1 MTEVLVVEKTGNL
14 KSVNVKKFKQDEFY
28 KLAGFKNNNKEDFK
42 FQTKW
47 ETEVNKKKYNISV
60 YGKTDGR
67 ANQEN
72 KYDFPPPVDNTL
84 FFGGVLLINKKG
96 DSYVSLSLKEWKA
109 VYENLFGGFEDL
121 NSDNDDEDEEDDEDE
136 DLDKT
141 DTGYAKDGFVVEDE
155 EEEEDEEEDDDELED
170 EIEDYDDELEDEIV
184 EDDDII
190 EEKPKKEK
198 GARRSSRLKN
208 KSTENIFTFNDEET
222 DEFDCTSELKEEEY
236 FV

>member
-1 MTEVLVVEKTGNL
+1 MTEVIVVEKTGNL

-47 ETEVNKKKYNISV
+47 ETEINKKKYNISV

-72 KYDFPPPVDNTL
+72 KYDFPPPIDNTL

-96 DSYVSLSLKEWKA
+96 DSYVSLSLTEWKA

-121 NSDNDDEDEEDDEDE
+121 NSDDEDEEDEEEDEDE

-141 DTGYAKDGFVVEDE
+141 ATGYAKDGFVVEDE
-155 EEEEDEEEDDDELED
+155 EDEDEEDELDEDDEDELD
-170 EIEDYDDELEDEIV
+170 EDDEDL

-198 GARRSSRLKN
+198 GVRRSSRLKN
-208 KSTENIFTFNDEET
+208 KSTENIFTFNDDEM
-222 DEFDCTSELKEEEY
+222 DEFDYASELDEEEY
-236 FV
+236 LV

>member
-1 MTEVLVVEKTGNL
+1 MTEVIVVEKNGNL
-14 KSVNVKKFKQDEFY
+14 KCTTVKKFKQDEFY
-28 KLAGFKNNNKEDFK
+28 KLAGFKNNNKEDFR

-47 ETEVNKKKYNISV
+47 ETEVNKKKYHILV

-72 KYDFPPPVDNTL
+72 KYDFPPPIDNTL

-96 DSYVSLSLKEWKA
+96 DTYVSLSLNEWKA

-121 NSDNDDEDEEDDEDE
+121 NSDDDDDEEEDDEDE

-141 DTGYAKDGFVVEDE
+141 DTGYAKDGFVVDDDEDE
-155 EEEEDEEEDDDELED
+155 DDDDDDEDDDED
-170 EIEDYDDELEDEIV
+170 ELEDYDDIEDELE
-184 EDDDII
+184 EDNII

-198 GARRSSRLKN
+198 GMRRSSRLKN
-208 KSTENIFTFNDEET
+208 KSTENIFTFNDEEI
-222 DEFDCTSELKEEEY
+222 DELDCTSELKEEEY

>member
-1 MTEVLVVEKTGNL
+1 MTEVIVVEKTGNL

-47 ETEVNKKKYNISV
+47 ETEINKKKYNISV

-72 KYDFPPPVDNTL
+72 KYDFPPPIDNTL

-96 DSYVSLSLKEWKA
+96 DSYVSLSLTEWKA

-121 NSDNDDEDEEDDEDE
+121 NSDDDDEEEDEDEDE

-141 DTGYAKDGFVVEDE
+141 ATGYAKDGFVVEDE
-155 EEEEDEEEDDDELED
+155 EDEDEEDELDEDDED
-170 EIEDYDDELEDEIV
+170 CKVAVLLD
-184 EDDDII
+184 
-190 EEKPKKEK
+190 
-198 GARRSSRLKN
+198 S
-208 KSTENIFTFNDEET
+208 
-222 DEFDCTSELKEEEY
+222 SELSPD
-236 FV
+236 VQNALVWGVGIALLSAVDGSSGTNPGTATND

>member
-1 MTEVLVVEKTGNL
+1 MTEVIVVEKTGNL

-47 ETEVNKKKYNISV
+47 ETEINKKKYNISV

-72 KYDFPPPVDNTL
+72 KYDFPPPIDNTL

-96 DSYVSLSLKEWKA
+96 DSYVSLSLTEWKA

-121 NSDNDDEDEEDDEDE
+121 NSDDDDEEEDEDEDE

-141 DTGYAKDGFVVEDE
+141 ATGYAKDGFVVEDE
-155 EEEEDEEEDDDELED
+155 EDEDEDEDEGDELDEDDEDELVE
-170 EIEDYDDELEDEIV
+170 DDEDL

-198 GARRSSRLKN
+198 GVRRSSRLKN
-208 KSTENIFTFNDEET
+208 KSTENIFTFNDDEM
-222 DEFDCTSELKEEEY
+222 DEFDYASELDEEEY
-236 FV
+236 LV

>member
-1 MTEVLVVEKTGNL
+1 MTEVIVVEKTGNL

-47 ETEVNKKKYNISV
+47 ETEINKKKYNISV

-72 KYDFPPPVDNTL
+72 KYDFPPPIDNTL

-96 DSYVSLSLKEWKA
+96 DSYVSLSLSEWKA

-121 NSDNDDEDEEDDEDE
+121 NSDDDDEEEDEDEDE

-141 DTGYAKDGFVVEDE
+141 ATGYAKYGFVVEDE
-155 EEEEDEEEDDDELED
+155 EEDEDDEDDYEEEDYESDL
-170 EIEDYDDELEDEIV
+170 
-184 EDDDII
+184 
-190 EEKPKKEK
+190 
-198 GARRSSRLKN
+198 G
-208 KSTENIFTFNDEET
+208 
-222 DEFDCTSELKEEEY
+222 SELSEESY
-236 FV
+236 IDSD

>member
-1 MTEVLVVEKTGNL
+1 MTEVIVVEKTGNL

-47 ETEVNKKKYNISV
+47 ETEINKKKYNISV

-72 KYDFPPPVDNTL
+72 KYDFPPPIDNTL

-96 DSYVSLSLKEWKA
+96 DSYVSLSLTEWKA

-121 NSDNDDEDEEDDEDE
+121 NSDDDEEEDEDEDE

-141 DTGYAKDGFVVEDE
+141 ATGYAKDGFVVEDE
-155 EEEEDEEEDDDELED
+155 EDEDEDEDEGDELDEDDEDELVE
-170 EIEDYDDELEDEIV
+170 DDEDL

-198 GARRSSRLKN
+198 GVRRSSRLKN
-208 KSTENIFTFNDEET
+208 KSTENIFTFNDDEM
-222 DEFDCTSELKEEEY
+222 DEFDYASELDEEEY
-236 FV
+236 LV

>member
-1 MTEVLVVEKTGNL
+1 MTEVIVVEKTGNL

-47 ETEVNKKKYNISV
+47 ETEINKKKYNISV

-72 KYDFPPPVDNTL
+72 KYDFPPPIDNTL

-96 DSYVSLSLKEWKA
+96 DSYVSLSLTEWKA

-121 NSDNDDEDEEDDEDE
+121 NSDDEDEEDEDEDEDE

-141 DTGYAKDGFVVEDE
+141 ATGYAKDGFVVEDE
-155 EEEEDEEEDDDELED
+155 DEDDEDDEIEEDDEDELEHELD
-170 EIEDYDDELEDEIV
+170 EDL

-198 GARRSSRLKN
+198 SVRRSNRLKGRSN
-208 KSTENIFTFNDEET
+208 ENIFQFNDDET
-222 DEFDCTSELKEEEY
+222 DEFDYASELDEEEY
-236 FV
+236 LV